1 MPTHQGGRR
10 DLSSEIQTIT
20 YDSSFNVSVPGVM
33 PFMMVPHAP
42 ACTHTNRAS
51 TRAETLT
58 CTHDGV
64 SWPHTVE
71 AGETVVFV
79 VATDEESDARK

>member
-10 DLSSEIQTIT
+10 DLSSGIRTIS
-20 YDSSFNVSVPGVM
+20 YDSPFNVSVPGAR

-42 ACTHTNRAS
+42 AYTHTNLAS
-51 TRAETLT
+51 TEAETLT

-64 SWPHTVE
+64 SWPHTVDP
-71 AGETVVFV
+71 GETVMFV
-79 VATDEESDARK
+79 VATDEASDARK